1 MMKIPSEESRMG
13 LAPTQSLVETPS
25 RLFYRDAMEVLNRAG
40 IPFLV
45 GGAFAFIHQAGID
58 KSTKDLDIFARPTDV
73 QRLLEACAAAGY
85 DTELVFSHWLA
96 KIRSPEGFID
106 VIFNSGNGIAKVD
119 DGWFE
124 HAKTREVLTVPV
136 KIAPVEETIWSKA
149 FVMERERYD
158 GADVSHL
165 ILALG
170 EHLDWDRILER
181 FGRHWRVLL
190 AHLILFGFIFPS
202 ARSRVPE
209 RVMRELLER
218 AQTET
223 GEPDSTDPACYGTLL
238 SWSQYLGDVLGGSFR
253 DARIRPYGNMSAE
266 EVARWT
272 SAEKS

>member
-1 MMKIPSEESRMG
+1 MA

-25 RLFYRDAMEVLNRAG
+25 RLFYRDAMEVLNRAN

-58 KSTKDLDIFARPTDV
+58 KSTKDLDIFAKPSDV
-73 QRLLEACAAAGY
+73 QRLLEACANAGY
-85 DTELVFSHWLA
+85 ETELIFSHWLA

-106 VIFNSGNGIAKVD
+106 VIFNSGNGIATVD

-124 HAKTREVLTVPV
+124 HSKAGEVLAVRV
-136 KIAPVEETIWSKA
+136 KIAPAEETIWSKA

-170 EHLDWDRILER
+170 ERLDWKRLVAR
-181 FGRHWRVLL
+181 FGPHWRVLL
-190 AHLILFGFIFPS
+190 SHLILFGFIFPS
-202 ARSRVPE
+202 ARSRVPTW
-209 RVMRELLER
+209 VMQELLQRLESEVE
-218 AQTET
+218 AS
-223 GEPDSTDPACYGTLL
+223 DSIDPVCYGTLL
-238 SWSQYLGDVLGGSFR
+238 SWSQYLGDVLGGRFR

-272 SAEKS
+272 SADKG

>member
-1 MMKIPSEESRMG
+1 MS

-25 RLFYRDAMEVLNRAG
+25 RLFYRDAMEVLNRANV
-40 IPFLV
+40 PFLV

-58 KSTKDLDIFARPTDV
+58 KSTKDLDIFARPNDV
-73 QRLLEACAAAGY
+73 QRLLEACAGAGY

-106 VIFNSGNGIAKVD
+106 VIFNSGNGVAKVD

-124 HAKTREVLTVPV
+124 HAKEREVLTVPV
-136 KIAPVEETIWSKA
+136 KIAPAEETIWSKA

-158 GADVSHL
+158 GADVAHL

-170 EHLDWDRILER
+170 EALDWERLLQR
-181 FGRHWRVLL
+181 FGPLWRVLL
-190 AHLILFGFIFPS
+190 SHLILFGFVFPS
-202 ARSRVPE
+202 ERTRVPN
-209 RVMRELLER
+209 RVMQELIGRLQRE
-218 AQTET
+218 TESSN
-223 GEPDSTDPACYGTLL
+223 GAEPVCYGTLL

-253 DARIRPYGNMSAE
+253 DARIRPFGSMSAE

-272 SAEKS
+272 SADKR